1 MARDFKELEDQ
12 GWNNMESILDQEM
25 PVQKRKKR
33 FFLWIFLLAGI
44 LGFSFYFL
52 SKSMLNDKPLI
63 ALQSESLPEQDLV
76 PLKNK
81 EVVIASENEKPST
94 SQVKDKSPG
103 PESISEE
110 ISVRNLNSS
119 VSRVKVIDN
128 KAKTEKPLPVKKD
141 NFSENSVVQ
150 SKELRTK
157 LDDINL
163 MNSEDEVQDVVE
175 VAEEGRS
182 SNEVLEVENLPGE
195 ENETDVEEAEL
206 RALLNIEYLP
216 QLPTSEIVAF
226 ERESLKEEGQ
236 GLKIT
241 PMQLDTDNSLAIY
254 PYIEADYSRN
264 NGVHLP
270 GLGAGVG
277 FGYGRLVVM
286 LGGFISSSN
295 QTVAVEGQAELIE
308 DIANGASQ
316 DLWTTIDYNYSEN
329 LNIRNIGY
337 SFTGGLALNKS
348 IRTFV
353 GYRYLKR
360 VIEFNPDVNYSLE
373 SSVESFS
380 SLDIIPRVVGFEES
394 AHQAM
399 LGLSYSPNRLLEFY
413 VMKDFQL
420 RQSDLDEDALDA
432 SVDETN
438 SGPRFTL
445 DGNIIRALHN
455 NTINLNQEVDVNP
468 LSNLRV
474 GLRLNF

>member
-1 MARDFKELEDQ
+1 
-12 GWNNMESILDQEM
+12 
-25 PVQKRKKR
+25 
-33 FFLWIFLLAGI
+33 
-44 LGFSFYFL
+44 
-52 SKSMLNDKPLI
+52 
-63 ALQSESLPEQDLV
+63 
-76 PLKNK
+76 
-81 EVVIASENEKPST
+81 
-94 SQVKDKSPG
+94 
-103 PESISEE
+103 
-110 ISVRNLNSS
+110 
-119 VSRVKVIDN
+119 
-128 KAKTEKPLPVKKD
+128 
-141 NFSENSVVQ
+141 
-150 SKELRTK
+150 
-157 LDDINL
+157 
-163 MNSEDEVQDVVE
+163 
-175 VAEEGRS
+175 
-182 SNEVLEVENLPGE
+182 
-195 ENETDVEEAEL
+195 
-206 RALLNIEYLP
+206 
-216 QLPTSEIVAF
+216 
-226 ERESLKEEGQ
+226 
-236 GLKIT
+236 
-241 PMQLDTDNSLAIY
+241 
-254 PYIEADYSRN
+254 
-264 NGVHLP
+264 
-270 GLGAGVG
+270 
-277 FGYGRLVVM
+277 M

-295 QTVAVEGQAELIE
+295 QTIAVEGQAELIE

-348 IRTFV
+348 ISTFV

-474 GLRLNF
+474 GVRLNF